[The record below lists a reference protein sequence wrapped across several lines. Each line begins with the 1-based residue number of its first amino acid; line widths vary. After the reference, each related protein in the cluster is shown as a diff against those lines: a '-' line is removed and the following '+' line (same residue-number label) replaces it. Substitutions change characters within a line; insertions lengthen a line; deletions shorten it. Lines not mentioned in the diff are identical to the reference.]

1 MKKLVNFCLFCS
13 IFLSFS
19 CVSCCS
25 GKNNEA
31 KLHPDT
37 DESLS
42 VSEVLEEKT
51 TLTLTFAGDLMAHDV
66 NFNMSDYREIYT
78 DLAEILLQDDLSFCN
93 VEMPVC
99 ETMPL
104 SSYPNFNVHRSYIQ
118 AAIDGGFDVFAQAN
132 NHTNDQGIK
141 GIAGTVA
148 NFEALEAT
156 NALKEKKIYYS
167 GLKKNATDEIKPT
180 VIEKNGFTILFLSI
194 TEILNSY
201 GNSQN
206 YLYYSAPTEE
216 GRKLLLQQISKMREK
231 TPCDLFILSLHLNEA
246 EYGLNVS
253 NQKKLMFQ
261 RLADAG
267 VDIIC
272 ASHPHVMQYWE
283 KHESN
288 NSTLTEAQ
296 MNDENHSLHSHFF
309 MYSMGNFI
317 SGQRMALNYA
327 NPKHYREYTGDAIL
341 LQLTFKKLN
350 GNVLDD
356 YSITPIPVTVYE
368 SAKGLVIKRFNQQFI
383 DSLSNEKD
391 KRYYQTRLQLM
402 KDYLPLE

>member
-216 GRKLLLQQISKMREK
+216 G
-231 TPCDLFILSLHLNEA
+231 
-246 EYGLNVS
+246 
-253 NQKKLMFQ
+253 
-261 RLADAG
+261 
-267 VDIIC
+267 
-272 ASHPHVMQYWE
+272 
-283 KHESN
+283 
-288 NSTLTEAQ
+288 
-296 MNDENHSLHSHFF
+296 
-309 MYSMGNFI
+309 
-317 SGQRMALNYA
+317 
-327 NPKHYREYTGDAIL
+327 
-341 LQLTFKKLN
+341 
-350 GNVLDD
+350 
-356 YSITPIPVTVYE
+356 
-368 SAKGLVIKRFNQQFI
+368 
-383 DSLSNEKD
+383 
-391 KRYYQTRLQLM
+391 
-402 KDYLPLE
+402 